1 MEVLRLVLLFIEC
14 MKIKITKEMSE
25 NCRVYCLYLITV
37 IRYGVLNTPLI
48 KKKKNRRMRILGAC
62 ISSKFFGGKIT
73 PF

>member
-25 NCRVYCLYLITV
+25 NCRVYLITV

-62 ISSKFFGGKIT
+62 IFSKFFGGKIT